1 MKNLLSIN
9 ISFIK
14 QNKIKLFGI
23 QLRKYLKDRIL
34 LKQTVSILYNPQ
46 ITHAKPIDM
55 IKSQSLKIIIIIFHG
70 LRNCLSL

>member
-9 ISFIK
+9 ISLIK

-46 ITHAKPIDM
+46 IMHANPIDR
-55 IKSQSLKIIIIIFHG
+55 SSHNL
-70 LRNCLSL
+70 

>member
-9 ISFIK
+9 ISLIK

-23 QLRKYLKDRIL
+23 QLRKYLKDRII

-46 ITHAKPIDM
+46 ITHAKPIDR
-55 IKSQSLKIIIIIFHG
+55 SSHNL
-70 LRNCLSL
+70 